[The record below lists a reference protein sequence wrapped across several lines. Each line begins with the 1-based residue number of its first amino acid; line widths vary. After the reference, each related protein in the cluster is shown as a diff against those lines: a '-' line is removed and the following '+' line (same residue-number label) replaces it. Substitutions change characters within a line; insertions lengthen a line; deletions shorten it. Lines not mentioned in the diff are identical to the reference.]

1 MPSRSEAFG
10 LVAAEAMVCGAPVVA
25 ARVGGLPEIV
35 TEETGFL
42 IESEDW
48 ETLAAD
54 ILKVLNGEKVF
65 DREEIARIAE
75 SRYSQDALI
84 GDVVKLYERVA
95 GGERPAG
102 LGE

>member
-1 MPSRSEAFG
+1 
-10 LVAAEAMVCGAPVVA
+10 MVCGAPVVA

-54 ILKVLNGEKVF
+54 ILKVLNGEKAF

-84 GDVVKLYERVA
+84 GDVVRLYERVA
-95 GGERPAG
+95 GGEWPAG